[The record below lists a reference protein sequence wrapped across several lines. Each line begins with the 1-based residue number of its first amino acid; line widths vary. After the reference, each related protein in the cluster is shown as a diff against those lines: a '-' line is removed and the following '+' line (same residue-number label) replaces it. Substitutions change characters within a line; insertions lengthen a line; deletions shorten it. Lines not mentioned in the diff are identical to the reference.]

1 MGCFGIFLAH
11 GKEQVCKSKPK
22 SNPQHCILIFF
33 QINVKK

>member
-11 GKEQVCKSKPK
+11 GKEQVCKS
-22 SNPQHCILIFF
+22 NPQHCILIFF